1 MQITDDWNKKKW
13 IKWCDSLT
21 PSRLALVRIH
31 SRVPDAGSCNYLL
44 HKLKIYSSVL
54 YDVQNWM
61 ALFRS
66 FLQCVAAATPGLR
79 LECTFS
85 YFSYYFFA
93 TLALADA
100 AAEEAAL
107 EAVDTLAQCYIFVCV
122 VYTCVADF
130 PKCVY
135 KKGQD
140 CTRQRSDYAENA
152 SLALLCMRAAHACSN
167 IRLVLYFPSTLFSG
181 FFKFCKHIDLQFPSF
196 SPFSSLYLPESR
208 VHVGPRRRSHSHWLF
223 LWYLAPDKLHTW
235 ENLHHT
241 LAQQI
246 AF

>member
-1 MQITDDWNKKKW
+1 
-13 IKWCDSLT
+13 
-21 PSRLALVRIH
+21 
-31 SRVPDAGSCNYLL
+31 
-44 HKLKIYSSVL
+44 
-54 YDVQNWM
+54 M

-107 EAVDTLAQCYIFVCV
+107 EAVDTLAPCYIFVCV

-167 IRLVLYFPSTLFSG
+167 IIFGLFFISPPLFS
-181 FFKFCKHIDLQFPSF
+181 QA
-196 SPFSSLYLPESR
+196 SSN
-208 VHVGPRRRSHSHWLF
+208 F
-223 LWYLAPDKLHTW
+223 A
-235 ENLHHT
+235 N
-241 LAQQI
+241 I
-246 AF
+246 

>member
-1 MQITDDWNKKKW
+1 MKQ
-13 IKWCDSLT
+13 KWCDSLT

-31 SRVPDAGSCNYLL
+31 SRVPDVGSCYYLL

-54 YDVQNWM
+54 YDV
-61 ALFRS
+61 LV
-66 FLQCVAAATPGLR
+66 LVAAATSGLR

-107 EAVDTLAQCYIFVCV
+107 EAVDTLAPCYIFVCV

-135 KKGQD
+135 KKRTGLHK
-140 CTRQRSDYAENA
+140 TAF
-152 SLALLCMRAAHACSN
+152 
-167 IRLVLYFPSTLFSG
+167 RL
-181 FFKFCKHIDLQFPSF
+181 
-196 SPFSSLYLPESR
+196 R
-208 VHVGPRRRSHSHWLF
+208 
-223 LWYLAPDKLHTW
+223 
-235 ENLHHT
+235 
-241 LAQQI
+241 
-246 AF
+246 

>member
-1 MQITDDWNKKKW
+1 M
-13 IKWCDSLT
+13 
-21 PSRLALVRIH
+21 
-31 SRVPDAGSCNYLL
+31 
-44 HKLKIYSSVL
+44 
-54 YDVQNWM
+54 
-61 ALFRS
+61 
-66 FLQCVAAATPGLR
+66 
-79 LECTFS
+79 
-85 YFSYYFFA
+85 
-93 TLALADA
+93 
-100 AAEEAAL
+100 
-107 EAVDTLAQCYIFVCV
+107 
-122 VYTCVADF
+122 YTCVADF

-152 SLALLCMRAAHACSN
+152 SLALLCMRAAEGTCMFQHY
-167 IRLVLYFPSTLFSG
+167 IRLVLYFPATQSTLFSG

-196 SPFSSLYLPESR
+196 SPFSSFYLPESR

-246 AF
+246 AFSKWNYLSRLIRWLLLPNQKYWCQRVYKNILKVVENATRRILVRVNYYFVNLQLRPAFAARSGCEGTLEILYIDPSPQKLFKGEFKRRISKKRLVHIQK

>member
-1 MQITDDWNKKKW
+1 MKQKRW

-31 SRVPDAGSCNYLL
+31 SRVPDTGSCNYLL

-107 EAVDTLAQCYIFVCV
+107 EAVDTLAPCYIFVCV

-152 SLALLCMRAAHACSN
+152 SLAVLCMRAAEGTCMFQHY
-167 IRLVLYFPSTLFSG
+167 IRLVLYFPSTQSTLFSG
-181 FFKFCKHIDLQFPSF
+181 FFKFLQTVPFF
-196 SPFSSLYLPESR
+196 SPFSSFYLPESR

>member
-1 MQITDDWNKKKW
+1 M
-13 IKWCDSLT
+13 C
-21 PSRLALVRIH
+21 
-31 SRVPDAGSCNYLL
+31 
-44 HKLKIYSSVL
+44 
-54 YDVQNWM
+54 DVQNWM

-100 AAEEAAL
+100 AAEEAAS
-107 EAVDTLAQCYIFVCV
+107 EAVDTLAPCYIFVCV

-135 KKGQD
+135 KKRTGLHKTAFRLRWK
-140 CTRQRSDYAENA
+140 CIA
-152 SLALLCMRAAHACSN
+152 SSPLHESSGGHMHVPTLYSACSLFPLHSFL
-167 IRLVLYFPSTLFSG
+167 RL
-181 FFKFCKHIDLQFPSF
+181 LQILQTYRLAVPFF
-196 SPFSSLYLPESR
+196 SPFSSFYLPESR

-223 LWYLAPDKLHTW
+223 LRYLAPDKLHTW

-241 LAQQI
+241 LAHQI